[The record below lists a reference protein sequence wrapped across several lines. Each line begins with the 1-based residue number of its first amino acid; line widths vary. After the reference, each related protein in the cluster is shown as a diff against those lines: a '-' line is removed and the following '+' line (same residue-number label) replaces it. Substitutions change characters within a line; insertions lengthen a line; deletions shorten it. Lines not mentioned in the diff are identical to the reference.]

1 MGVVVSSLHV
11 VSAFLLRGR
20 TPHTLP
26 LLQHEGS
33 SHRRQFSTNFSNMS
47 PSHGLQLFTNCPFH
61 EEQSFR
67 NRLLQHGSPAGSQAL
82 PANLLWRGLLSPQ
95 VHRSWQEPAPAWGS
109 SQGHG
114 FLQASTY
121 CRWISA
127 PPWPSMGCRG
137 TTCLTMV
144 FITSYKGR
152 LSILTFQ
159 APPPPSFFTDL
170 DVCRVVSLTLSHSSL
185 YPAVSPAEFFLP
197 FLKYF
202 ITELLPPSLI
212 GLALASGGSILEP
225 ADTGF
230 YQTCW
235 QLLAASHRSHPSSPP
250 ATKTLPRKPITCHDV

>member
-170 DVCRVVSLTLSHSSL
+170 DVCRVVSFTLSQSSL
-185 YPAVSPAEFFLP
+185 STAVLPQFFSS
-197 FLKYF
+197 
-202 ITELLPPSLI
+202 PSLLCYHRGAATVVDWL
-212 GLALASGGSILEP
+212 GLGQQRVHLRAGWQWL
-225 ADTGF
+225 
-230 YQTCW
+230 YQSW
-235 QLLAASHRSHPSSPP
+235 GKLLAASHRSNHYSPHYQNLAMQTNNSP
-250 ATKTLPRKPITCHDV
+250 